1 MTIYVHSSQHYST
14 LCLRNCK
21 RCNVSQIGNKKV
33 CQNNVFLLELIMGSY
48 VLTGKGYFQ
57 IKSNGKPDWVQMK
70 NRIEKNL
77 YSLPLRHW
85 GSVAPSGYRSL
96 SVPTIFFYLCR
107 ESSYR
112 TGHGLV
118 EHSQFIVAR
127 NNIIIKARSPR

>member
-1 MTIYVHSSQHYST
+1 MTIYVHASQHDST

-70 NRIEKNL
+70 GNE
-77 YSLPLRHW
+77 
-85 GSVAPSGYRSL
+85 
-96 SVPTIFFYLCR
+96 
-107 ESSYR
+107 
-112 TGHGLV
+112 
-118 EHSQFIVAR
+118 
-127 NNIIIKARSPR
+127 